1 MLVFLTSMYQL
12 EIKMIIII
20 IIIII
25 IIAKLVFSCG
35 KVGERLDH
43 FVDIDSENAWLNTLA
58 TI

>member
-1 MLVFLTSMYQL
+1 MYQL
-12 EIKMIIII
+12 EIKMIII

-43 FVDIDSENAWLNTLA
+43 FVDIESENAWLNTLV

>member
-12 EIKMIIII
+12 EIKMMMI